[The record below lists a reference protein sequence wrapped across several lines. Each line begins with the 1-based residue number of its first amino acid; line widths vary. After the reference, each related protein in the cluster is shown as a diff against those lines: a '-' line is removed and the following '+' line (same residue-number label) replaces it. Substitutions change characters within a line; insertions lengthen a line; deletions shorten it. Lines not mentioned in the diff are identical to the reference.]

1 MHAAICFLLAY
12 FNVLGVE
19 MFLTRVDSII
29 RYLISEILFQ
39 YSGFRDLW
47 QPCFSPFTVVFVACN
62 GQLKDIPIPFDR
74 LQELQPKSAQ
84 LRATWHCL
92 LKNRLVKLEPNTLN
106 DRNLQRIS
114 LVSKIQLVVYHQCC
128 VLIGWATSRL
138 CYSPLVAKS
147 ARHIWNVLAVK
158 KDSSSFN
165 LRKMFSLD
173 IFWPTSWILLK
184 QLFPSPS

>member
-19 MFLTRVDSII
+19 MFLTLVDSVI
-29 RYLISEILFQ
+29 RYLISEILFH

-47 QPCFSPFTVVFVACN
+47 QPRFSPFTVVFVACN

-92 LKNRLVKLEPNTLN
+92 LKNRLVKLEPNSLN
-106 DRNLQRIS
+106 DRNLRRIS
-114 LVSKIQLVVYHQCC
+114 LVVLLLARSFRSQLNRCAPYASDPRDQVITTTKTY
-128 VLIGWATSRL
+128 
-138 CYSPLVAKS
+138 
-147 ARHIWNVLAVK
+147 
-158 KDSSSFN
+158 
-165 LRKMFSLD
+165 
-173 IFWPTSWILLK
+173 
-184 QLFPSPS
+184 LFEVCSVS